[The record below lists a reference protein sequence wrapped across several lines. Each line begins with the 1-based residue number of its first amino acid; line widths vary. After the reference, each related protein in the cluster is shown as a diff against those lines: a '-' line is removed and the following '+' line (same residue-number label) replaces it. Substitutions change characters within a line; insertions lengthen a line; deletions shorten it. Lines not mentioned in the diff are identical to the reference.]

1 MTPHTRD
8 ADTKKKHNTVPAR
21 RARKDYNP
29 RSKQS
34 PPSQKTAGPA
44 INQNK
49 ARSLR
54 ARKEIPAHPRCAS
67 HPPPLAEKN
76 SCQRLKTPRRVNETL
91 PPSSWDRRPKKLL
104 NHQLSLPSRG
114 CLPPWIGGKH
124 KKQTYCRLPTGWCR
138 RPSKVLEERKGVGK
152 IEEKF

>member
-8 ADTKKKHNTVPAR
+8 ADTKKKHNTVPAQSAKR
-21 RARKDYNP
+21 LQPPLPTIPTISKNGRPGHQPQTKRAERAIKE
-29 RSKQS
+29 KS
-34 PPSQKTAGPA
+34 PV
-44 INQNK
+44 
-49 ARSLR
+49 
-54 ARKEIPAHPRCAS
+54 HPRCAS
-67 HPPPLAEKN
+67 HPPPGRAKN
-76 SCQRLKTPRRVNETL
+76 SASMEKTPPGTAVIISH
-91 PPSSWDRRPKKLL
+91 SSWDRRPKKLL